1 MSSRRPSPAR
11 ETMTRPSTS
20 SRGGPASGATPHSG
34 VSSVGAGA
42 AAATPRR
49 ACSGP
54 PDPLSGC
61 GRERNADSFHRSP
74 SPASTSNSASVRSP
88 WPGYSERSRR
98 AMSIWRRRL
107 AASRNTP
114 RSGLTP
120 GSGISAGAWGCN
132 KRLSPALARYTEAIP
147 PRLPSPMPL
156 RLSEHP
162 QQDRPRER
170 FWAVGAAALTGQ
182 ELLAILIGTGCAGRD
197 ALTVAG
203 EVLGRVDGS
212 LRRLAG
218 RPSAELARVP
228 GIGRG
233 QAARVAAALEL
244 GRRLLAEE
252 EAPPERIRV
261 PADLQQLYA
270 SRLLFFLME
279 EFPPQ
284 VFAIPRQEPV
294 QI

>member
-42 AAATPRR
+42 APATPRR

-54 PDPLSGC
+54 PDPSSGC

-107 AASRNTP
+107 AASRNTA

-170 FWAVGAAALTGQ
+170 FWAVGPAALTGQ

-203 EVLGRVDGS
+203 AVLGRVDGS

-218 RPSAELARVP
+218 RASGEVARVP
-228 GIGRG
+228 GIGGGEGARG
-233 QAARVAAALEL
+233 AARVAR
-244 GRRLLAEE
+244 GRRVGTETDP
-252 EAPPERIRV
+252 PPERVRG
-261 PADLQQLYA
+261 PADVQRFYGT
-270 SRLLFFLME
+270 RL
-279 EFPPQ
+279 P
-284 VFAIPRQEPV
+284 
-294 QI
+294 